1 MNLKEFEQCKKNII
15 DNATTIVKL
24 GSNILS
30 NLDSIVENARKLQ
43 PPKPSTCNTCRYLMV
58 RTVYEDRCEAW
69 DKDDRAISE
78 MAGEDICD
86 PEDFGCNKH
95 SDYGDVSV

>member
-1 MNLKEFEQCKKNII
+1 
-15 DNATTIVKL
+15 
-24 GSNILS
+24 
-30 NLDSIVENARKLQ
+30 
-43 PPKPSTCNTCRYLMV
+43 MV
-58 RTVYEDRCEAW
+58 STVYEDRCEAW
-69 DKDDRAISE
+69 DKDNRAISE